1 MSFKTVEQMQD
12 EVEQPRVDPK
22 EAFIDGALEELA
34 KMLACLREQ
43 NTTENLELEDDLAK
57 EIEARKHL
65 K

>member
-1 MSFKTVEQMQD
+1 MSFKTVEQIQD

-22 EAFIDGALEELA
+22 EAFIDGILEELA
-34 KMLACLREQ
+34 KMLAWLREQ